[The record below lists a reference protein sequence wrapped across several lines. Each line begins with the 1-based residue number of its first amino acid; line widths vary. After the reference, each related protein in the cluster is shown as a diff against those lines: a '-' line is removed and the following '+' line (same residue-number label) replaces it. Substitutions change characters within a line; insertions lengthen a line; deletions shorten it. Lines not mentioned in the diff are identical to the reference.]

1 MGVDWSHTPE
11 TSINY
16 HQAGPNMEP
25 TGKEKKRTPKWRRDL
40 LTDIKRIGYSWRE
53 LEKKAQDRRLW
64 KTVVNDLCLRRGKG

>member
-25 TGKEKKRTPKWRRDL
+25 TGKEKKRMPKKYMEKGSHDRHEEDRL
-40 LTDIKRIGYSWRE
+40 Q
-53 LEKKAQDRRLW
+53 LEGA
-64 KTVVNDLCLRRGKG
+64 